1 MSSPKDTY
9 FPEITKEKESCERCE
24 KTIPANTEL
33 FFNENNGEVFCS
45 TACCEENWYPTINM
59 DRYN

>member
-9 FPEITKEKESCERCE
+9 FPEITKEKESCEQCE

-33 FFNENNGEVFCS
+33 FFNENNGDVFCS
-45 TACCEENWYPTINM
+45 TACCEENWIHRFLSYEI
-59 DRYN
+59 

>member
-9 FPEITKEKESCERCE
+9 FPEIAKEKESCERCG

-33 FFNENNGEVFCS
+33 FFNENNCEVFCS
-45 TACCEENWYPTINM
+45 TDCCEENWTERLIGYEN
-59 DRYN
+59 

>member
-9 FPEITKEKESCERCE
+9 FPEIAKEKEACERCG

-45 TACCEENWYPTINM
+45 SDCCEGNWTERLIGYEN
-59 DRYN
+59 